1 QYNNFWF
8 QESFIPVLTVG
19 YMAEFPTPLPP
30 SRYKAD
36 MPDIPGIATNALR
49 RRNPLLPLIIALAA
63 VAICLLLALRWF
75 SRAPKAVE
83 SVHVEPAPQIEVPAP
98 PPDPN
103 SLLPHADANNP
114 VIAQVAD
121 LAKLWSSA
129 DFFIH
134 NIVTGDNVPAT
145 IIRLPNSPAT
155 SPSGYWAFSRKAAYG
170 DCQLEF
176 ITDLDKIL
184 KDYDY
189 RHATHPLVGN
199 PCSRTL
205 YDPLKTANLPGN
217 IWIRGAIVQGGD
229 IRPPLGIEIKVQG
242 KQILAVRTE

>member
-1 QYNNFWF
+1 
-8 QESFIPVLTVG
+8 
-19 YMAEFPTPLPP
+19 MAESPTPMPP
-30 SRYKAD
+30 SRFKAD
-36 MPDIPGIATNALR
+36 MPDIPGIATPLPR

-63 VAICLLLALRWF
+63 VGICLLLALRWF
-75 SRAPKAVE
+75 SRTPKVAE
-83 SVHVEPAPQIEVPAP
+83 SAHVEPAPQIEVPAP

-114 VIAQVAD
+114 VIAQVTD
-121 LAKLWSSA
+121 LAKPWSSA

-134 NIVTGDNVPAT
+134 NVVSGDSTPAT
-145 IIRLPNSPAT
+145 VVRLPNTPAT

-176 ITDLDKIL
+176 ITDLEKIL